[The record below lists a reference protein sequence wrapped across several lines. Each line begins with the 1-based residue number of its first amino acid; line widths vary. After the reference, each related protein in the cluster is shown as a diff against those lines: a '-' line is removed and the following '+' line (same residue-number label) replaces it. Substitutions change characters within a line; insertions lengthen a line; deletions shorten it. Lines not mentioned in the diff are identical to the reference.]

1 MKKVLVIGGLTA
13 TGKSRLAIDWAKMFD
28 GEIISVDSV
37 AVYKQLSIS
46 SAKPSISQQQG
57 VVHYGIDIADITKP
71 ISVKE
76 FVDYARNAINIIH
89 QKDKLPILVGG
100 SGLYLKAILYDY
112 EFLKEDT
119 QNTSWSD
126 GISNEQLHNE
136 LKKLDYKQAQSIHPN
151 NRKRLIRALTF
162 VKTHGIRMSE
172 SNENQ
177 NHALMYDA
185 MLFFLDANR
194 QTIRQRIDDRVDTMI
209 ESGLEHEIKQ
219 ASKIADWSLS
229 SMSAIGVKE
238 WKAYFEKEQSLE
250 QVIRTIKTKTKQFS
264 KRQRT
269 WFKHQFD
276 GIWIDIDNAHEIF
289 EAQKRIE
296 QWVQHSI
303 EQNF

>member
-13 TGKSRLAIDWAKMFD
+13 TGKSNLAIDWAKMFN
-28 GEIISVDSV
+28 GEIVSVDSV

-57 VVHYGIDIADITKP
+57 VVHYGIDLADITNP

-76 FVDYARNAINIIH
+76 FVDYARNAINTIH

-119 QNTSWSD
+119 QNTSWSV
-126 GISNEQLHNE
+126 GISNEQLYNQ
-136 LKKLDYKQAQSIHPN
+136 LKQLDCKQAQNIHPN

-177 NHALMYDA
+177 SHTLMYDA
-185 MLFFLDANR
+185 LLFFLDANR
-194 QTIRQRIDDRVDTMI
+194 QTIRQRIDDRVDRMI
-209 ESGLEHEIKQ
+209 ESGLEHEIKE

-250 QVIRTIKTKTKQFS
+250 QVIQSIKTKTKQFS

-276 GIWIDIDNAHEIF
+276 GTWIDIDNTHEIF
-289 EAQKRIE
+289 EAQKRIA
-296 QWVQHSI
+296 QWKQHSI
-303 EQNF
+303 E